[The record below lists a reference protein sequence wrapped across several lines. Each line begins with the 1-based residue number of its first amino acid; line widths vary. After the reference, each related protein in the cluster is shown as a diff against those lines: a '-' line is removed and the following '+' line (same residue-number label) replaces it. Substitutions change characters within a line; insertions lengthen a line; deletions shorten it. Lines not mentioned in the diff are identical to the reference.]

1 MNAIH
6 HRFRESKEAGVF
18 RCMDGAGANVAGS
31 RLREDDDS
39 SGWMDATA
47 NVDKLVL
54 PDA

>member
-31 RLREDDDS
+31 SLRED
-39 SGWMDATA
+39 GWMDATA